1 LAELEEEAE
10 TAEFEFNSALI
21 NLFNRVYYP
30 ARLPK
35 TNSEGL
41 AYAALKLVERRSK
54 DGDPATVDGEAAIE
68 EALSATGASK
78 LIFDLSAEQTM
89 SGLGT
94 RAEDQLWGTTERKTR
109 WKDVEERAICNVR
122 WPWLPLRGLDDEIKR
137 AGSPLHRGISIR
149 PISARVKR

>member
-21 NLFNRVYYP
+21 DLFNRVYYP

-68 EALSATGASK
+68 EALSACVYRK
-78 LIFDLSAEQTM
+78 LKLGR
-89 SGLGT
+89 SGG
-94 RAEDQLWGTTERKTR
+94 E
-109 WKDVEERAICNVR
+109 VR
-122 WPWLPLRGLDDEIKR
+122 RGW
-137 AGSPLHRGISIR
+137 
-149 PISARVKR
+149 RVI